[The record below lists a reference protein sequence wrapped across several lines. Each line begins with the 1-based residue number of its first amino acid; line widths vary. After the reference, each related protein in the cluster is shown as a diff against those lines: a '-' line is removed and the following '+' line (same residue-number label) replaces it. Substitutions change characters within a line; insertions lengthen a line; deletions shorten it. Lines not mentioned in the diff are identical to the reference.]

1 MKVNV
6 VYILCIVSPWDNIW
20 TLSWREIKHW
30 TSQTQETH
38 LSKIPLRYWKPAN
51 IQERLTTAAEGTVHL
66 PAAASQGCTYPKEL
80 PRATAAHRGSAASK
94 RIQSESSTLGANGQ
108 YLLHRVK
115 SHGRRLIGEAMT
127 DSLVRYVEKWRR
139 RKKGKKKKMC

>member
-1 MKVNV
+1 MWSIF
-6 VYILCIVSPWDNIW
+6 YALSRLGIISGCW

-30 TSQTQETH
+30 SSQSQETH

-66 PAAASQGCTYPKEL
+66 PAAASQGCTHPKEL